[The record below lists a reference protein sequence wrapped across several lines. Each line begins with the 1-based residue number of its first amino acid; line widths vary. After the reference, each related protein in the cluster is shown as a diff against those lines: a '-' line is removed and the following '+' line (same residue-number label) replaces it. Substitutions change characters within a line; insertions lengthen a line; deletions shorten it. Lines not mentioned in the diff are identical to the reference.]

1 MAHRILVINPGSTS
15 TKIAI
20 FEGSNQI
27 YKETLRHSTEVI
39 SSYPNVSSQKDFR
52 YEAIVKALE
61 TAGVGVE
68 TLDAVMGRG
77 GLVKPNRAGSYMVND
92 KMISD
97 LANAVYG
104 EHASNLGAILADTI
118 ARQANLKNGNDAC
131 KAYIADPVTVDE
143 LSDLAR
149 MTGHPKFPKQS
160 IFHAL
165 NSRAVVRRYAKECGK
180 KADELN
186 VIVAHLGGGVSIS
199 LHEKGMTTDVNDAL
213 NGEGPFSPERTG
225 GVTALTHLGTNDFFK
240 VEDDYKAGDP
250 ATIRFVDSLAYHVA
264 KSIGGL
270 AAAVSGKVDAI
281 ILTGGIAYYRHLCDM
296 IAERVS
302 FLAPVVHYPGEDEMQ
317 ALAECAEMV
326 LDGETKARIYE

>member
-97 LANAVYG
+97 LANAVY
-104 EHASNLGAILADTI
+104 
-118 ARQANLKNGNDAC
+118 
-131 KAYIADPVTVDE
+131 
-143 LSDLAR
+143 
-149 MTGHPKFPKQS
+149 
-160 IFHAL
+160 
-165 NSRAVVRRYAKECGK
+165 
-180 KADELN
+180 
-186 VIVAHLGGGVSIS
+186 
-199 LHEKGMTTDVNDAL
+199 
-213 NGEGPFSPERTG
+213 
-225 GVTALTHLGTNDFFK
+225 
-240 VEDDYKAGDP
+240 
-250 ATIRFVDSLAYHVA
+250 
-264 KSIGGL
+264 
-270 AAAVSGKVDAI
+270 
-281 ILTGGIAYYRHLCDM
+281 
-296 IAERVS
+296 
-302 FLAPVVHYPGEDEMQ
+302 
-317 ALAECAEMV
+317 
-326 LDGETKARIYE
+326 